1 MNENSLD
8 YRDNLLNQLLSN
20 LIIIQSNDYS
30 GMQIGN

>member
-20 LIIIQSNDYS
+20 LIIIQSNNYS